1 MFSQSTS
8 SLTNSQSGTGVITD
22 DARGMY
28 PGDVIYNDTDVEQI
42 KSIPDTA
49 FHRNVDLL
57 VVHADLEGYVR
68 SHIILPS
75 TIYGIAT
82 HALVNAGV
90 SNAHS
95 IQIPILVRA
104 SDRASSITSISS
116 FSVHPAVPAG
126 PLRRRTGPD
135 GPVATSAKV
144 S

>member
-8 SLTNSQSGTGVITD
+8 SLTNSQSGTVVITD

-28 PGDVIYNDTDVEQI
+28 PGDVIYNDTNVEQI

-104 SDRASSITSISS
+104 SLARGQAGMVGEGKALWPD
-116 FSVHPAVPAG
+116 VHID
-126 PLRRRTGPD
+126 D
-135 GPVATSAKV
+135 GECQL
-144 S
+144 

>member
-1 MFSQSTS
+1 M
-8 SLTNSQSGTGVITD
+8 TD
-22 DARGMY
+22 DARGLHTT
-28 PGDVIYNDTDVEQI
+28 DTIYDDLNVEQI
-42 KSIPDTA
+42 ESLPPTA

-104 SDRASSITSISS
+104 SLARGQAGMVGEGKALWPDVYIDDSEFYLCSMCAS
-116 FSVHPAVPAG
+116 
-126 PLRRRTGPD
+126 L
-135 GPVATSAKV
+135 
-144 S
+144 